1 MLIALFAVSLAM
13 AEPRND
19 TAVVAAHETAG
30 IGTGIVEG
38 GLASDALSAGA
49 EISTRPL
56 PSRYPD
62 RYEFYHRYDRG
73 LTSRNNPY
81 DDGIN

>member
-13 AEPRND
+13 AEPRNQM
-19 TAVVAAHETAG
+19 ALVAAHETTG
-30 IGTGIVEG
+30 IGNGIAG
-38 GLASDALSAGA
+38 GLGTDALPAGT
-49 EISTRPL
+49 ESLSRP
-56 PSRYPD
+56 RQHYPD

-73 LTSRNNPY
+73 LTSHTNPL